1 VLAAAHIVDLV
12 RATMGIRSHSAGG
25 TRRAELAA
33 RPIVML
39 YRAADAGGNETLERG
54 EKLPSVHRR
63 RRFYLSC

>member
-1 VLAAAHIVDLV
+1 
-12 RATMGIRSHSAGG
+12 MGIRSHSAGG